1 MPVIDMSQEQI
12 LARVLDCLRKASPS
26 PKDLSIEEIA
36 GLTKVNRNTAAK
48 YIFALEKEGKVL
60 MTRQLGR
67 AKLYTI
73 KEKKG

>member
-12 LARVLDCLRKASPS
+12 LAKVLDCLRKAS

-36 GLTKVNRNTAAK
+36 GLARVNRNTAAK
-48 YIFALEKEGKVL
+48 YIFALEAQGKII

-73 KEKKG
+73 KEKRP